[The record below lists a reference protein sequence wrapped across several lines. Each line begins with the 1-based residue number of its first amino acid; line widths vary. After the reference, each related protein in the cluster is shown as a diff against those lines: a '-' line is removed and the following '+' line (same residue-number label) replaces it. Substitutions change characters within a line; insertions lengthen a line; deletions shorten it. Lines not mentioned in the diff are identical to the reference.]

1 MAYRLFDK
9 YIEKY
14 AESDIIQLGIKAIN
28 LMPNTLIFEH
38 VVVIPAY
45 NESTDFINRFLSSA
59 LAQQP
64 VLVIVVINQPQSCN
78 NSTPQQ
84 HLYNTIINTGI
95 SVFNDELPQLKAA
108 HHAELNAEIN
118 IAQHRGCALIKP
130 DHNNCYIWAIDCF
143 SNPLPEDQGVG
154 LARKIGSDLALYLK
168 SKNRIQSDWIHST
181 DADAHLPNDYF
192 SSVKNLSNQPQHKN
206 TVALSYNFT
215 HVNKNV
221 EIHTANHLYETAL
234 RYYVSG
240 LTYAKSPYAFFTI
253 GSVIAFKAEEYV
265 KVRGFP
271 KRSAGEDF
279 YLLNKLAKLGHIGFV
294 KDTLV
299 TIDARVSDRVPFG
312 TGPAV
317 ASILQLTENGQPYCY
332 YHPQVFEELKICIF
346 YFEQLWD
353 NRLTLDKW
361 FKNLSS
367 ESQVALHDIKLAH
380 FVEKQK
386 NSNQVQFNK
395 QLTVW
400 FDAFKTLKFIHSLR
414 EQKYSDI
421 PLSQALERAS
431 FNVQT

>member
-1 MAYRLFDK
+1 MTYRQFDK

-14 AESDIIQLGIKAIN
+14 AEPDIIKLGINVVN
-28 LMPNTLIFEH
+28 LMPNDLIFDH

-45 NESTDFINRFLSSA
+45 KESTDFITRFLSSE
-59 LAQQP
+59 LAQQQA
-64 VLVIVVINQPQSCN
+64 LVIVVINQPSYDN
-78 NSTPQQ
+78 NLMPQQ
-84 HLYNTIINTGI
+84 HLYDYIVDTGATLFEHHI
-95 SVFNDELPQLKAA
+95 SEKG
-108 HHAELNAEIN
+108 HS
-118 IAQHRGCALIKP
+118 ALIKP
-130 DHNNCYIWAIDCF
+130 TQTHCYIWAIDCF
-143 SNPLPEDQGVG
+143 SQPLPEDQGVG

-168 SKNRIQSDWIHST
+168 SNNKILSDWIHST

-192 SSVKNLSNQPQHKN
+192 SSVKALSTQPKNKN

-215 HVNKNV
+215 HVNKNIEV
-221 EIHTANHLYETAL
+221 HAANQLYETAL
-234 RYYVSG
+234 RYYMAG

-253 GSVIAFKAEEYV
+253 GSVIAFKAAEYV

-279 YLLNKLAKLGHIGFV
+279 YLLNKLAKLGAIDFL
-294 KDTLV
+294 KDTVV

-317 ASILQLTENGQPYCY
+317 KTILQLSENNQPYCY
-332 YHPQVFEELKICIF
+332 YHPQVFNELKTCIF
-346 YFEQLWD
+346 YLESLWEH
-353 NRLTLDKW
+353 RLTIDKW
-361 FKNLSS
+361 FEHLSI
-367 ESQVALHDIKLAH
+367 ESQLALHHIKLVS

-386 NSNQVQFNK
+386 NNNQVQFNK

-421 PLSQALERAS
+421 PLSQAIAIAS
-431 FNVQT
+431 FDI